1 MLIHAG
7 GAVCPLCCC
16 DFMVPLCCRILL
28 LGGCLDQEGNNFFFF
43 FFSRKL
49 ITNSIMCLVLE
60 VKMSCNISVLKSTSA
75 KLSSSV
81 CTGGN
86 TNQTHT
92 RASLQTRVQEHPMA
106 NSLGNIFSGSN
117 KQVHFTHRLAGIG
130 SLK

>member
-1 MLIHAG
+1 MQEVLCALFAAVTSWSHSVAG
-7 GAVCPLCCC
+7 YS
-16 DFMVPLCCRILL
+16 
-28 LGGCLDQEGNNFFFF
+28 CLVAAWIRREIIFFF

-60 VKMSCNISVLKSTSA
+60 LKMSCNISVLKSTSA